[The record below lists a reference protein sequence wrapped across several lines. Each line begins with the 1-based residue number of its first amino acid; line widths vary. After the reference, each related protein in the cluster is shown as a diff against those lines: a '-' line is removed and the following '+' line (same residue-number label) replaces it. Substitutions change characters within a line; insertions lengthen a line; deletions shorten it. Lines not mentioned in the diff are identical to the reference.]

1 MLHIFLMKIYDAQF
15 LIMKLY
21 LHIIHSIYTLL
32 FLCAVVYVCACEGH
46 RSILG
51 VLQVPS
57 TVFLRK
63 SLALVWSGTSRLVW
77 LVCEPEGYLGCLDN
91 GSNPVSF
98 LL

>member
-46 RSILG
+46 RSNLG
-51 VLQVPS
+51 VSQVPS
-57 TVFLRK
+57 TVFLEK
-63 SLALVWSGTSRLVW
+63 ESSISLELA
-77 LVCEPEGYLGCLDN
+77 E
-91 GSNPVSF
+91 
-98 LL
+98 